1 MFHHPMPTISDDP
14 ARVGQPD
21 SREWSDGERE
31 TLIEARAQEIEHQV
45 KRMLDNW
52 WSDGKAIK
60 VSGCDWTP
68 SDVFESISRDVE
80 ESDLAKAAL
89 RSCKATADKLIL
101 DWSYNMAEK
110 EVDWGMYGND

>member
-31 TLIEARAQEIEHQV
+31 QMIEDRADQIYRSV
-45 KRMLDNW
+45 NRLLDNW
-52 WSDGKAIK
+52 WSDGKTIK

-68 SDVFESISRDVE
+68 SDVFESISRDADG
-80 ESDLAKAAL
+80 SDMAKLL
-89 RSCKATADKLIL
+89 RGCKATADRLVL